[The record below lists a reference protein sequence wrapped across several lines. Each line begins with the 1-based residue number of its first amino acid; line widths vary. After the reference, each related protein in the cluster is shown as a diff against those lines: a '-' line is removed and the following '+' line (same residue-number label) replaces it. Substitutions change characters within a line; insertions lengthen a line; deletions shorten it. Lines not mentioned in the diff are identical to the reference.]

1 MKRIVAGLVIIFSVF
16 AVTVAAAAAA
26 GTPGSEGDPVVTKS
40 YVDSQIAQ
48 LQSGGTTSATY
59 TVVEVKA
66 GQKVLGKSGTE
77 IILRSGEATAI
88 DNGANGVSD
97 ITSGTDLMTG
107 QSVGQ
112 NHLLLVPKDDGRGI
126 QAITDLFVMVRGP
139 YTIQ

>member
-1 MKRIVAGLVIIFSVF
+1 MKRIAAGLVIVFSVF

-26 GTPGSEGDPVVTKS
+26 DTPGSEGDPVVTKS

-48 LQSGGTTSATY
+48 LKSSGTASDTY
-59 TVVEVKA
+59 LVVEVKA

-97 ITSGTDLMTG
+97 ITAGKDLMTG
-107 QSVGQ
+107 QSIGQ

-126 QAITDLFVMVRGP
+126 LAITDIFVMVRGT
-139 YTIQ
+139 YSIQ

>member
-16 AVTVAAAAAA
+16 AVTIAAAAAA
-26 GTPGSEGDPVVTKS
+26 DTPGSEGDPVVTKS

-48 LQSGGTTSATY
+48 LKSSGTVSDTY
-59 TVVEVKA
+59 IVIEVKA
-66 GQKVLGKSGTE
+66 GQKVFGKSGTE

-88 DNGANGVSD
+88 DNGANGISD
-97 ITSGTDLMTG
+97 ITAGKDLMTG
-107 QSVGQ
+107 QIVGQ

-139 YTIQ
+139 YSIQ

>member
-1 MKRIVAGLVIIFSVF
+1 MKRIVAGLVIVISVF

-26 GTPGSEGDPVVTKS
+26 DTPGSEGDPVVTKS

-48 LQSGGTTSATY
+48 LKGGGTASNSY
-59 TVVEVKA
+59 VVVQVGA
-66 GQKVLGKSGTE
+66 GQRLLGKSGTE

-97 ITSGTDLMTG
+97 MTAGKDLMTG

-126 QAITDLFVMVRGP
+126 QAITDLFVMVRGS
-139 YTIQ
+139 YSIQ

>member
-16 AVTVAAAAAA
+16 AVTIAAAAAA
-26 GTPGSEGDPVVTKS
+26 DTPGSEGDPVVTKS
-40 YVDSQIAQ
+40 YVDSQIAE
-48 LQSGGTTSATY
+48 LRSSGTVSNTY
-59 TVVEVKA
+59 IVVEVKA

-88 DNGANGVSD
+88 DNGANGISD
-97 ITSGTDLMTG
+97 ITAGQDLMTG
-107 QSVGQ
+107 QIVGQ

-139 YTIQ
+139 YSIQ